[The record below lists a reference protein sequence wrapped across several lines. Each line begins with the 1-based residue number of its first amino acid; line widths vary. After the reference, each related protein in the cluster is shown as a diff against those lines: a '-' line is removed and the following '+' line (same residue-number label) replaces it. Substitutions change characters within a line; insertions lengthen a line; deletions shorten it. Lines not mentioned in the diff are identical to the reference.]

1 MLTSASEDS
10 AAPVQ
15 KDTVLRLDTG
25 RFKPGTINRVTIP
38 IANLYVQVPLEMT
51 VIVLQGIETGPRV
64 LVSAAVHGD
73 EINGIFSIKDLVKA
87 IDPKKLT
94 GTVALVPVVNMF
106 GVINQTRYL
115 PDRRDLNRSFPGSA
129 KGSMAA
135 CLAHTF
141 MNRIVKKATHMID
154 LHTAAIHRTNWPQVR
169 ANLDDPE
176 TLRLSKAF
184 GANIMIHANERDGS
198 LRQAATKRGMPS
210 ILFEG
215 GAALRHNP
223 DAVKMGFEGTMR
235 VLKALAMY
243 DSKVPPPKKA
253 VRAQK
258 SSWIRAEHSGFFV
271 PDVACGDRVKAG
283 ETIGHVF
290 LRLHKDFGP
299 ALESP
304 VMSPNSGMVIGF
316 TENPMVY
323 QGDALIHVAK
333 LNS

>member
-1 MLTSASEDS
+1 MKRSVSEDS
-10 AAPVQ
+10 VTPLQ
-15 KDTVLRLDTG
+15 KDTTLHLDTD
-25 RFKPGTINRVTIP
+25 RFKPGTISRVQIP

-51 VIVLQGIETGPRV
+51 VVVVQGMAPGPR
-64 LVSAAVHGD
+64 LMVSAAVHGD
-73 EINGIFSIKDLVKA
+73 EINGIFSIKDILRS

-215 GAALRHNP
+215 GAALRHNK

-235 VLKALAMY
+235 VLKALGMY
-243 DSKVPPPKKA
+243 DAKVSPPRKS
-253 VRAQK
+253 VRAEK
-258 SSWIRAEHSGFFV
+258 SSWVRAEQSGFFV
-271 PDVACGDRVKAG
+271 PDSVCGDRVKKG
-283 ETIGHVF
+283 EVIGKVF
-290 LRLHKDFGP
+290 LRLHKNF
-299 ALESP
+299 SP
-304 VMSPNSGMVIGF
+304 TVEKEVLSPCDGFVIGF

-333 LNS
+333 IGR